1 MELKD
6 FVSQL
11 LRNWFFISVFIFLGL
26 VAAFFFNQNQKE
38 TFRASLL
45 LYLKPT
51 IVAESQERSSTDNYY
66 SQLRIKEFSDSLIA
80 FLLQP
85 EVQGE
90 VGKKFQIKKLTPQI
104 FRLIVEEEKVEQ
116 AKTSVLEAE
125 EAIRSE
131 TKKFEENEK
140 GFFQTE
146 TFTPSPRLE
155 KIDPHKTLNLAV
167 GFLLGFVFGILVIS
181 TKIYFYPKQ
190 N

>member
-11 LRNWFFISVFIFLGL
+11 LRNWFFILVFVFLGL
-26 VAAFFFNQNQKE
+26 VVAFFFNQNQKE
-38 TFRASLL
+38 AFRASLL
-45 LYLKPT
+45 LYLKPAT
-51 IVAESQERSSTDNYY
+51 VAESQERGSTDNYY
-66 SQLRIKEFSDSLIA
+66 SQLRVKEFSDSLIA

-85 EVQGE
+85 EVQRE
-90 VGKKFQIKKLTPQI
+90 VGRKFQIKKLTPQI
-104 FRLIVEEEKVEQ
+104 LRLIVEEEKAEQ

-125 EAIRSE
+125 GAIRSE

-146 TFTPSPRLE
+146 TLTLSPSLE
-155 KIDPHKTLNLAV
+155 KIDPHKTLNLIV
-167 GFLLGFVFGILVIS
+167 GLLLGFVFGILAVS